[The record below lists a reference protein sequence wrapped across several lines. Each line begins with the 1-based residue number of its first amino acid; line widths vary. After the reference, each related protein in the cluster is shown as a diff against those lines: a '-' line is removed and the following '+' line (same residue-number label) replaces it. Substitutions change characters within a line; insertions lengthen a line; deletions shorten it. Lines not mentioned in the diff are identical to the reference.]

1 MYEDQLRKKGIF
13 LPKPPEPL
21 GTYLQAVRSG
31 NILFV
36 SGMLPK
42 KNGKISLKGKLGR
55 ELNQQEGYEA
65 ARLCVINGLS
75 AVKAELGNLERISRV
90 LKVVGYV
97 ASEEGFFCQPQV
109 VNGASDLLVDIFGND
124 GKHARVAVGVAELPE
139 NVPVEIEL
147 VLEIKNTEEIDAFAS
162 FSLNPPFQEAQILS
176 FIKKNEETR
185 KNDELNAELKS
196 IKATLKKA
204 VDECDRR
211 EDAHHSR
218 FSRRHV

>member
-1 MYEDQLRKKGIF
+1 MVVSL
-13 LPKPPEPL
+13 LL
-21 GTYLQAVRSG
+21 SLQMNSNLYR
-31 NILFV
+31 V
-36 SGMLPK
+36 S
-42 KNGKISLKGKLGR
+42 
-55 ELNQQEGYEA
+55 
-65 ARLCVINGLS
+65 
-75 AVKAELGNLERISRV
+75 
-90 LKVVGYV
+90 
-97 ASEEGFFCQPQV
+97 F
-109 VNGASDLLVDIFGND
+109 
-124 GKHARVAVGVAELPE
+124 
-139 NVPVEIEL
+139 
-147 VLEIKNTEEIDAFAS
+147 LEIKNTEEIDAFAS